1 MHIKATALLE
11 AHRQHLLSQVS
22 PENLP
27 TTLQREVNAFLD
39 WASVTPLNRV
49 INAERIQEVVVDY
62 ALNQA

>member
-39 WASVTPLNRV
+39 WASVTPLNV
-49 INAERIQEVVVDY
+49 WV
-62 ALNQA
+62 